1 MEIKAKLK
9 NLIQSPKKVRL
20 VAGLVRGLETKKALE
35 QLAFANK
42 KAALPVSKLIK
53 SAIAG
58 AEHNYELD
66 KNNLFIKEIK
76 VDEGGMLHRWTPKAH
91 GSATPIR
98 KRMSHI
104 SIILSEIKDS
114 GIKTAKKKEVEAPIS
129 LSEMAKKGTASSDKE
144 IEAKD
149 SGKKDEKFVSKKTES
164 AGKKG
169 FVNKIFQRKSGSG

>member
-20 VAGLVRGLETKKALE
+20 VVDLVRGLEVSKALE
-35 QLAFANK
+35 QLSFANK

-53 SAIAG
+53 SAIAS
-58 AEHNYELD
+58 AQHNYELD
-66 KNNLFIKEIK
+66 ENNLFVKEIK

-104 SIILSEIKDS
+104 LVILSEIKDS
-114 GIKTAKKKEVEAPIS
+114 GVKAAKKR
-129 LSEMAKKGTASSDKE
+129 E
-144 IEAKD
+144 IEAPLSLGDMAKNDSSVSEDKDIKD
-149 SGKKDEKFVSKKTES
+149 SLKKGDKFSGKNSEG

-169 FVNKIFQRKSGSG
+169 FVNKIFQRKSGNS

>member
-9 NLIQSPKKVRL
+9 NLILSPKKVRL
-20 VAGLVRGLETKKALE
+20 VAGLVRGLETGKALE
-35 QLAFANK
+35 QLTFANK

-66 KNNLFIKEIK
+66 KNNLFIKEIR
-76 VDEGGMLHRWTPKAH
+76 VDEAGMLHRWTPKAH

-104 SIILSEIKDS
+104 SVTLSEIKDS
-114 GIKTAKKKEVEAPIS
+114 GVKVAKKVEAEAPLS
-129 LSEMAKKGTASSDKE
+129 LSEMANKEATVKEDKN
-144 IEAKD
+144 IKEAA
-149 SGKKDEKFVSKKTES
+149 KKDEKIIDKKS
-164 AGKKG
+164 DGAGKKG
-169 FVNKIFQRKSGSG
+169 FVNKIFQRKSGNG